1 MTGVFAC
8 NDERWISGGG
18 GGQFEPHRHPAHG
31 PPQLLQAPATFLRP
45 LGGLHR
51 VCLPQLRLPR
61 DFRRN
66 RCYLVVKSVRGVIR
80 VTALCY
86 YCTRALRGCTCV
98 CKSTEPIL
106 STVTWM
112 LMRRITSML
121 YRG

>member
-8 NDERWISGGG
+8 NDERWIGGGG

-61 DFRRN
+61 DFRCN
-66 RCYLVVKSVRGVIR
+66 RCYLVVKSVRRGDPTDGTV
-80 VTALCY
+80 L
-86 YCTRALRGCTCV
+86 LR
-98 CKSTEPIL
+98 
-106 STVTWM
+106 TVQGDV
-112 LMRRITSML
+112 R
-121 YRG
+121 Y